1 MQPVRVFITSFFLSI
16 FATVFSTA
24 AFAAE
29 AYIGQ
34 FLFKYDGGS
43 VYRVTVNDAKSISW
57 QCIQGPEKG
66 ANGVEKP
73 ERFKVADQ
81 IYFVSWVE
89 KPGSMYR
96 RSSTWARVKCI
107 QRSLMVKNVMSLLV
121 ISCVRNSL

>member
-1 MQPVRVFITSFFLSI
+1 MQPVRVFITSIFLSI

-89 KPGSMYR
+89 KTGINVSQVINLGTRKVY
-96 RSSTWARVKCI
+96 STIIDGKERYVVAGDI
-107 QRSLMVKNVMSLLV
+107 
-121 ISCVRNSL
+121 VREK